1 MDGGRWTVDGGRH
14 TGHRLST
21 VYRLPSTFLLLL
33 LLAWL
38 LSPQPAEA
46 HAQIVRTNPEA
57 GALLDAPPQTLRLEW
72 NETVSLQFSSIKVY
86 DRTRKEQTVGA
97 LGQPAGEDNVVKA
110 SLPDTLPPGTYT
122 VVWRVVSGADGHL
135 TAGSFAFR
143 VRGTGTTGDD
153 QGPVAPDE
161 ALTSTLDEQSQAASP
176 FRWTV
181 RALILAGA
189 ILLLGGALFIVG
201 VANPTVGDDPAGHAR
216 LAPHL
221 RERFGAIGSAAAG
234 IVLLALLLD
243 LVAQIMSI
251 NSSGFLD
258 ALNSSDLAWT
268 LLTST
273 RYGLAWFLKFL
284 AALALLGIMLFVWRR
299 PRDPHARPRFG
310 PGSWDLAVAA
320 GSLLILG
327 QSLSSHAAAVHV
339 AQTVQADGTAG
350 HSATP
355 HALGLPIPVLAD
367 WVHLAAASLWAGG
380 LLSMAL
386 VLFPAFRAASYTS
399 DERREFLGGAI
410 PRFSRLAVLGV
421 VVLAATGTYSTILHS
436 ADLGVILST
445 QYGWVLALKV
455 LAFVVLLSI
464 GAINL
469 LRLSPALRQPTT
481 NSRRPTTDNRQ
492 PTTVLDHVSRITY
505 QGKSTARN
513 PHSAI
518 MSTIRV
524 EAALAAI
531 ALICAGGLTLLPPP
545 SDAFNQAGGPVPT
558 PIAGFTP
565 IPTPGPAAASTI
577 EAGYALTLTVRPSL
591 EGDQITLNV
600 SGWPGA
606 TAPLTDVAKVLFRV
620 TPQDVDAGSASYE
633 AQPAGTLSSDGGTWT
648 ATEPILTLDGIYL
661 VTAIVQRTESPDL
674 KAGFRL
680 DLSGSTLTSTPVG
693 IVEVRLSTDPSPP
706 VSGTATL
713 RLDVRDGTGLPV
725 EDARITVNPLMPAH
739 AHIEPP
745 GIAQPVP
752 GQPGIYTFPVRFIM
766 GGSWLL
772 TFNIESE
779 GQPPLKTDASIDVI
793 GPEIDLPPSTR
804 PPTP

>member
-1 MDGGRWTVDGGRH
+1 MARAVRRDGGRWTVDGGRH
-14 TGHRLST
+14 TSLLSST
-21 VYRLPSTFLLLL
+21 VYRLPSTVLLLL

-38 LSPQPAEA
+38 LSPQPAAA
-46 HAQIVRTNPEA
+46 HAQIVRTSPEA

-86 DRTRKEQTVGA
+86 DRTRREQTVGA

-110 SLPDTLPPGTYT
+110 SLPNTLPPGTYT

-143 VRGTGTTGDD
+143 VRGTGTTGEE

-176 FRWTV
+176 FRWAV

-201 VANPTVGDDPAGHAR
+201 VANPTISDDHAGHAR

-221 RERFGAIGSAAAG
+221 RERFGAIGSAAAI

-251 NSSGFLD
+251 NSSGFLE

-273 RYGLAWFLKFL
+273 RYGLAWFLKFF

-299 PRDPHARPRFG
+299 PRDLHARPRFG
-310 PGSWDLAVAA
+310 PASWDLAVAA

-339 AQTVQADGTAG
+339 AQTVQTDGTAG
-350 HSATP
+350 HSSTP

-386 VLFPAFRAASYTS
+386 VLFPAFRAASYTP
-399 DERREFLGGAI
+399 DERREFLGRAV

-469 LRLSPALRQPTT
+469 LRLSPALRKQ
-481 NSRRPTTDNRQ
+481 
-492 PTTVLDHVSRITY
+492 TVDGGRWTGAEDHVSRITY
-505 QGKSTARN
+505 QGKSPVRSTQ
-513 PHSAI
+513 PTI

-545 SDAFNQAGGPVPT
+545 SDASSQVGGPVPT
-558 PIAGFTP
+558 PLAGFTP
-565 IPTPGPAAASTI
+565 IPTPGPAAAGTI
-577 EAGYALTLTVRPSL
+577 DSGYALTLTVRPSL

-600 SGWPGA
+600 SGQPGA

-633 AQPAGTLSSDGGTWT
+633 AQPAGTLSPDDATWT
-648 ATEPILTLDGIYL
+648 VTEPILTLDGIYL

-680 DLSGSTLTSTPVG
+680 DLSGSALTSTPVG
-693 IVEVRLSTDPSPP
+693 IVEVRLSTEPSPP

-713 RLDVRDGTGLPV
+713 RLDVRDGTGKPV

-752 GQPGIYTFPVRFIM
+752 DQPGMYTFPVRFIM

-772 TFNIESE
+772 TFNIERE
-779 GQPPLKTDASIDVI
+779 GQPTLKTDASIDVI

-804 PPTP
+804 PPSP